1 MDIYTLTDLFGWMT
15 AINLGMFILAAL
27 LCVFANNYI
36 ARVHGK
42 MFGLPAETIKA
53 TLYGFLGIYK
63 LLFIVF
69 CLIPWIALKIVSK
82 CM

>member
-1 MDIYTLTDLFGWMT
+1 MDLYTLTKVFGWMT
-15 AINLGMFILAAL
+15 LINLGVFILAAFM
-27 LCVFANNYI
+27 CIFASNYI

-42 MFGLPAETIKA
+42 MFGLPPETIKA

-69 CLIPWIALKIVSK
+69 CLVPWIAMIIVTQ
-82 CM
+82 

>member
-1 MDIYTLTDLFGWMT
+1 MSIYAITKVFGWMT
-15 AINLGMFILAAL
+15 LINLGIFVLAAL
-27 LCVFANNYI
+27 MCLFASNFI

-42 MFGLPAETIKA
+42 MFDLPPETIKA

-69 CLIPWIALKIVSK
+69 CLVPWLAFLIAAN
-82 CM
+82 